1 MKQSAR
7 HWLLQ
12 PHIIV
17 LVTALGV
24 VGGLLLLRVFAARR
38 QQVTARVEVAAPQ
51 IEDASPKAS
60 ASPLPRALPD
70 GEVERTA
77 TRVREVSALVMGLT
91 LLAVQE
97 AITGHAV
104 TSSEALTERFVAR
117 QLLPPTIR
125 PATARAVL
133 ESDTAVLYVR
143 YRVEP
148 LALEVVSLGRTPED
162 GPPIIGRIVTG
173 RDEHSALFIAR
184 QSKGATLPEPFLPAA
199 QVIALNWNAEPW
211 RERAFAPQ
219 EMEQMQQAL
228 RTAQTKP

>member
-1 MKQSAR
+1 MRTAAR

-12 PHIIV
+12 PHVIV
-17 LVTALGV
+17 LMTALGV
-24 VGGLLLLRVFAARR
+24 VGGLLLLRWIAARR

-51 IEDASPKAS
+51 IEAVTNKTS
-60 ASPLPRALPD
+60 ASPPPRALPD

-77 TRVREVSALVMGLT
+77 ARVREVSALVMGLT

-104 TSSEALTERFVAR
+104 TSSEALTERFVTR

-125 PATARAVL
+125 PSAARAVL
-133 ESDTAVLYVR
+133 ESETAVLYVR

-148 LALEVVSLGRTPED
+148 LALEVVSLGRTSED
-162 GPPIIGRIVTG
+162 GAPIIGRIVTG
-173 RDEHSALFIAR
+173 SDEHSALFLAR
-184 QSKGATLPEPFLPAA
+184 QSKGVTLPEPFLPAA
-199 QVIALNWNAEPW
+199 QVIALNWSAEPW

-219 EMEQMQQAL
+219 ELEQMQHAL

>member
-1 MKQSAR
+1 MTPASR

-12 PHIIV
+12 PHVIV
-17 LVTALGV
+17 LVTVICV
-24 VGGLLLLRVFAARR
+24 VGGLLLLRWMAARR

-51 IEDASPKAS
+51 IEAVTNKTS
-60 ASPLPRALPD
+60 ASPPPRALPD

-77 TRVREVSALVMGLT
+77 ARVREVSALVMGLT

-97 AITGHAV
+97 AIAGHPVA
-104 TSSEALTERFVAR
+104 TNEALTEHFVAR

-125 PATARAVL
+125 VSSARAVL

-173 RDEHSALFIAR
+173 SDEHSALFIAR

-199 QVIALNWNAEPW
+199 QVIALNWSAEPW

-219 EMEQMQQAL
+219 ELEQMQHAL

>member
-1 MKQSAR
+1 MKQASR

-12 PHIIV
+12 PHVIV
-17 LVTALGV
+17 LVTVICV
-24 VGGLLLLRVFAARR
+24 VGGLLLLRWIAARQ

-51 IEDASPKAS
+51 IEAASPKAS

-77 TRVREVSALVMGLT
+77 ARVREVSALVMGLT

-97 AITGHAV
+97 AIAGNIIP
-104 TSSEALTERFVAR
+104 SSEALTERFVAR

-125 PATARAVL
+125 PSAARAVL
-133 ESDTAVLYVR
+133 ESETAVLYLR

-148 LALEVVSLGRTPED
+148 LALEVVSLGRMPED
-162 GPPIIGRIVTG
+162 GTPIIGRIVTG

-184 QSKGATLPEPFLPAA
+184 QSKGATLPDPFLPAA
-199 QVIALNWNAEPW
+199 QVIALNWSVEPW

-219 EMEQMQQAL
+219 EMEQMQHAL
-228 RTAQTKP
+228 RTAQTKQ

>member
-1 MKQSAR
+1 M
-7 HWLLQ
+7 
-12 PHIIV
+12 
-17 LVTALGV
+17 
-24 VGGLLLLRVFAARR
+24 
-38 QQVTARVEVAAPQ
+38 TARVEVAAPQ
-51 IEDASPKAS
+51 IEAVTQKAS
-60 ASPLPRALPD
+60 ASPTPSALPD

-77 TRVREVSALVMGLT
+77 ARVREVSALVMGLT

-97 AITGHAV
+97 AIAGHAV
-104 TSSEALTERFVAR
+104 TSSETLTERFVAK

-125 PATARAVL
+125 TAAARAVL

-162 GPPIIGRIVTG
+162 GAPIIGRIVTG
-173 RDEHSALFIAR
+173 SDEHSALFIAR
-184 QSKGATLPEPFLPAA
+184 QSKGIVLPEPFLPAA
-199 QVIALNWNAEPW
+199 QVIALHWSAEPW

-219 EMEQMQQAL
+219 EMEQIQHSL